1 MKWRGYNVALKDKLE
16 QEQSLSELLNETQ
29 ELNRL
34 MTSYIRVQMNED
46 SAKDLTVQNQLEQ
59 IRENSNQIISNMESI
74 LNRQEQLVVKSKE
87 ALQGVL
93 TNGQQQLQEN
103 NRKTIEKLSEL
114 EKSNQRKL
122 SSMNEEM
129 NQNMN
134 RIESNTKSLVNEA
147 KEESRVL
154 VSKAKKGAMAAYWGD
169 AFKYGLATSVI
180 AVPIILVIEWFLFF

>member
-16 QEQSLSELLNETQ
+16 QEQSLSELLNETK

-74 LNRQEQLVVKSKE
+74 LNRQEQLVAKSKE
-87 ALQGVL
+87 ALQEVL
-93 TNGQQQLQEN
+93 TNGQEQLQEN
-103 NRKTIEKLSEL
+103 NSKTIEKLSEL
-114 EKSNQRKL
+114 EKSNKRKL
-122 SSMNEEM
+122 SSMNED
-129 NQNMN
+129 MN
-134 RIESNTKSLVNEA
+134 RNMGKIESNTENLINEA
-147 KEESRVL
+147 MKETKTL

-180 AVPIILVIEWFLFF
+180 AVPIILVVEWFIF

>member
-74 LNRQEQLVVKSKE
+74 LKRQEQLVGKSKE
-87 ALQGVL
+87 VLQEVL
-93 TNGQQQLQEN
+93 TNGQKQLQEN
-103 NRKTIEKLSEL
+103 NSKTIEKLSEL

-122 SSMNEEM
+122 SNID
-129 NQNMN
+129 
-134 RIESNTKSLVNEA
+134 RKSTRLN
-147 KEESRVL
+147 SSH
-154 VSKAKKGAMAAYWGD
+154 VSISYAVFCLKK
-169 AFKYGLATSVI
+169 KKQKK
-180 AVPIILVIEWFLFF
+180 

>member
-46 SAKDLTVQNQLEQ
+46 
-59 IRENSNQIISNMESI
+59 
-74 LNRQEQLVVKSKE
+74 
-87 ALQGVL
+87 
-93 TNGQQQLQEN
+93 
-103 NRKTIEKLSEL
+103 
-114 EKSNQRKL
+114 
-122 SSMNEEM
+122 
-129 NQNMN
+129 MN
-134 RIESNTKSLVNEA
+134 RNMGKIESNTENLINEA
-147 KEESRVL
+147 MKETKTL

-180 AVPIILVIEWFLFF
+180 AVPIILVVEWFIF